1 MILTSKC
8 IDNIGIVIIGRNE
21 GERLRQCF
29 ELMKAIPCKKVY
41 VDSGSTDNSIS
52 TAKSFN
58 IETVQ
63 LDPKSPFSAARARN
77 EGFEKLI
84 EIDPNLSYVQFIDGD
99 CGLTDSWVNKAVS
112 FLKDR
117 PDVAVVCGRLREQF
131 PDRSIYNQLCDIEW
145 DTPVGETKAC
155 GGIAMMLVPVFSEA
169 AGFRTDLIAGE
180 EPELCV
186 RLRKMGWKI
195 WRLDEEMAL
204 HDAAMTKFNQWWKR
218 TKRTGYAFAEGA
230 FLHGAPPERHWVK
243 EARSPWF
250 WAGII
255 PLMAIIAAFFNGL
268 LVMSILLL
276 YPLQIARMALR
287 GNNKPR
293 VNWLRA
299 CFLVLGKFPELQGQ
313 LQFLWK
319 QLMNSKSKL
328 IEYK

>member
-1 MILTSKC
+1 MAE
-8 IDNIGIVIIGRNE
+8 NIGIVIIGRNE
-21 GERLRQCF
+21 GERLRLCF
-29 ELMKAIPCKKVY
+29 DSMSNALAKKIY
-41 VDSGSTDNSIS
+41 VDSGSTDNSIAI
-52 TAKSFN
+52 AKSYG
-58 IETVQ
+58 IEIIQ
-63 LDPKSPFSAARARN
+63 LNPSRPYSAARARN
-77 EGFEKLI
+77 EGFERLL
-84 EIDPNLSYVQFIDGD
+84 EITPNLSHVQFMDGD
-99 CGLTDSWVNKAVS
+99 CRIIDGWMDKAVS
-112 FLKDR
+112 FLKDHS
-117 PDVAVVCGRLREQF
+117 DVAVACGRLREQF

-155 GGIAMMLVPVFSEA
+155 GGIAMMRVTAFSQVE
-169 AGFRTDLIAGE
+169 GFRTDLIAGE

-204 HDAAMTKFNQWWKR
+204 HDAAMTQFNQWWKR

-243 EARSPWF
+243 ESRSPWF
-250 WAGII
+250 WAGFI

-268 LVMSILLL
+268 LAVSVLLV

-299 CFLVLGKFPELQGQ
+299 YFLVLGKFPELQGQ

-319 QLMNSKSKL
+319 RLMSSKSKL